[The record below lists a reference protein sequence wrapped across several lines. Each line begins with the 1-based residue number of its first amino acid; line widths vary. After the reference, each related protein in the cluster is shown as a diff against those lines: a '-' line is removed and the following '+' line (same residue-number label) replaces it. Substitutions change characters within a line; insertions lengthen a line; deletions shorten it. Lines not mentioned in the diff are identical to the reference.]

1 MFIQENSP
9 MKPAL
14 NPISVAQFFN
24 SNLSVL
30 LNGPLEANY
39 EEILRKTANRWLKE
53 HAQRPP
59 IRL

>member
-1 MFIQENSP
+1 